1 MKRTGICVRFVF
13 AAGIAAVSPSV
24 LANQKIQNFESELL
38 PGELIVKFRPL
49 ATKAAAERL
58 LKKNGGVVLKQ
69 FRASGA
75 MHIALSSAKSVAAT
89 KAAAQ
94 EFAQSADVEYVEA
107 NNVIRLSNTPDD
119 PRMGSLWGMEKI
131 SAEAAWEINTG
142 SREIVVAVID
152 TGVDYNHPD
161 LKDNYWYN
169 PGETGT
175 DAAGNDKRTNGID
188 DDGNGYVD
196 DFRGWDF
203 ANNDN
208 NPMDDNDHGT
218 HCAGTIGATG
228 NNGQGVAGV
237 NWQVGLVGIKF
248 ISASGSG
255 STAAAISSIEY
266 ATKLGV
272 DLTSNSWGGGG
283 SSSAMLAA
291 IREAN
296 EAGVLFVAAAGNSTS
311 DNDTR
316 PNFPSN
322 YDVDNVIAVAA
333 TQQND
338 TLASFSSYG
347 RTTVD
352 LAAPGLSILSTT
364 RNNGFRNMSGTS
376 MATPHVAGAV
386 ALMKA
391 TFPEMTSAQL
401 KEKLLAA
408 IDPVAALSSKVATG
422 GRLNLEKALQP

>member
-1 MKRTGICVRFVF
+1 VRAFL
-13 AAGIAAVSPSV
+13 AAGIAVMSTGAFAS
-24 LANQKIQNFESELL
+24 QKIQNFDEEFI
-38 PGELIVKFRPL
+38 PGELIVKFAPHFDKS
-49 ATKAAAERL
+49 AVEKFV
-58 LKKNGGVVLKQ
+58 KDNDGVVLKQ
-69 FRASGA
+69 FRSSGA
-75 MHIALSSAKSVAAT
+75 MHVALNTIQSIAAT
-89 KAAAQ
+89 KAAA
-94 EFAQSADVEYVEA
+94 EKFAQSADVEYVEA
-107 NNVIRLSNTPDD
+107 NNVIRLENTPDD
-119 PRMGSLWGMEKI
+119 PQLGSLWGMEKI
-131 SAEAAWEINTG
+131 SAEAAWEVSTG
-142 SREIVVAVID
+142 SRDVVVAVID

-161 LKDNYWYN
+161 LRDNYWYN

-175 DAAGNDKRTNGID
+175 DEDGRDKSTNGID

-208 NPMDDNDHGT
+208 NPMDDHDHGT

-228 NNGQGVAGV
+228 NNGTGVAGV
-237 NWQVGLVGIKF
+237 NWTASVVGLKF

-255 STAAAISSIEY
+255 STTAAISAIEY

-272 DLTSNSWGGGG
+272 TLTSNSWGGGG
-283 SSSAMLAA
+283 SSTAMLAA

-296 EAGVLFVAAAGNSTS
+296 DAGILFVAAAGNSTS
-311 DNDTR
+311 NNDSR
-316 PNFPSN
+316 PNYPSN

-352 LAAPGLSILSTT
+352 LAAPGVSILSTT
-364 RNNGFRNMSGTS
+364 RNGGFKNMSGTS

-386 ALMKA
+386 ALIKSA
-391 TFPEMTSAQL
+391 FPAMTGAEL
-401 KEKLLAA
+401 KDKLLSTV
-408 IDPVAALSSKVATG
+408 DPVSSLTTKVATG
-422 GRLNLEKALQP
+422 GRLNIEKALQP